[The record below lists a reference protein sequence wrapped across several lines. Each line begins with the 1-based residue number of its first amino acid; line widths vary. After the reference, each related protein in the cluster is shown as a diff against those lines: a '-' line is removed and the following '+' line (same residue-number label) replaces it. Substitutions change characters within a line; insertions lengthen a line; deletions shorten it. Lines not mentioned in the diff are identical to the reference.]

1 MKPLFIENLSKKL
14 KKGLPG
20 RDAQEKMMVS
30 PRRFRSKKYRMEG
43 IPASV
48 LLLLYP
54 FNEDWFFFLTKRSEN
69 VEHHKGQISLPGGM
83 VEKNESLKN
92 AAIRET
98 YEVIGVGK
106 SKMYIFG
113 HLTSFY
119 VPVSNFEIF
128 PYIGWTDTKPKTMIH
143 DNEVESI
150 FSVSIN
156 DLILEKNCKLKEAIF
171 SNQPVTIPY
180 FELNGE
186 MVWGATS
193 MILAEFKYILKDI
206 V

>member
-1 MKPLFIENLSKKL
+1 MKI
-14 KKGLPG
+14 G
-20 RDAQEKMMVS
+20 
-30 PRRFRSKKYRMEG
+30 
-43 IPASV
+43 
-48 LLLLYP
+48 
-54 FNEDWFFFLTKRSEN
+54 FFFLTKRSEN

-98 YEVIGVGK
+98 YEEIGVDK
-106 SKMYIFG
+106 SKMNIIG

-119 VPVSNFEIF
+119 VPVSNFKIF

-156 DLILEKNCKLKEAIF
+156 ELILEKNSKLKKAIF

-193 MILAEFKYILKDI
+193 MILAEFKHIIKDI

>member
-1 MKPLFIENLSKKL
+1 MNPLFIENLSKKL

-20 RDAQEKMMVS
+20 KDAQEKMMVR
-30 PRRFRSKKYRMEG
+30 PRRFRSKEYRMEG

-83 VEKNESLKN
+83 VEKNESLEN

-98 YEVIGVGK
+98 YEEIGVEK
-106 SKMYIFG
+106 NKMKIIG

-128 PYIGWTDTKPKTMIH
+128 PYIGWTDTKPKPIIH
-143 DNEVESI
+143 GNEVESI

-156 DLILEKNCKLKEAIF
+156 DLILEKNSKLKEAIF

-193 MILAEFKYILKDI
+193 MILAEFKHILKDR

>member
-1 MKPLFIENLSKKL
+1 MNPLFIENLSKNLNKV
-14 KKGLPG
+14 LPG
-20 RDAQEKMMVS
+20 KNAQEKMMVK
-30 PRRFRSKKYRMEG
+30 PRRFRSKENREKG

-54 FNEDWFFFLTKRSEN
+54 FNEDWFFFLTKRSKN

-83 VEKNESLKN
+83 VEKNESLID

-98 YEVIGVGK
+98 HEEIGINK
-106 SKMYIFG
+106 SKMNIIG
-113 HLTSFY
+113 RLTSFY

-143 DNEVESI
+143 DKEVERI

-156 DLILEKNCKLKEAIF
+156 DLILEKNCKLKEDIF
-171 SNQPVTIPY
+171 SNQPVTVPY
-180 FELNGE
+180 FELGGE

-193 MILAEFKYILKDI
+193 MILSEFKHIIKDRI
-206 V
+206 

>member
-1 MKPLFIENLSKKL
+1 
-14 KKGLPG
+14 
-20 RDAQEKMMVS
+20 
-30 PRRFRSKKYRMEG
+30 
-43 IPASV
+43 
-48 LLLLYP
+48 
-54 FNEDWFFFLTKRSEN
+54 
-69 VEHHKGQISLPGGM
+69 LPGGM

-98 YEVIGVGK
+98 YEEIGVDK
-106 SKMYIFG
+106 SKMNIIG

>member
-1 MKPLFIENLSKKL
+1 MEPLFIENLSKKL
-14 KKGLPG
+14 KKSLPG
-20 RDAQEKMMVS
+20 KDAQEKMMVS

-98 YEVIGVGK
+98 YEEIGVDK
-106 SKMYIFG
+106 SKMNIIG

>member
-20 RDAQEKMMVS
+20 KDAQEKMMVR
-30 PRRFRSKKYRMEG
+30 PRRFRSKEYQMEG

-98 YEVIGVGK
+98 YEEIGVDK
-106 SKMYIFG
+106 SKMNIIG

-193 MILAEFKYILKDI
+193 MILAEFKHILKDR